1 MQTPIF
7 RHAGRYSAPRGHHY
21 PPHKHSCWELVL
33 YREGRIEVPTG
44 DEVFLTRPGLMLL
57 TPPGIVHEERAITAY
72 SNFYLTVDAPAD
84 HPWPRVASDDAGGTL
99 SFLCRAIVDECS
111 RLDTT
116 LEEPGKMLDSM
127 LVQLD
132 IVLRR
137 MRGAPPLS
145 SGEKLVREAE
155 TIFESAFAQ
164 PLIIAEVAAQMGVA
178 SSALRAHFALYRG
191 YSPAESLYRLRLRQ
205 ALALLRDSDLSLA
218 QVALACGFHSA
229 SHLSRHIKT
238 HTGQAPG
245 RWRRDQ

>member
-1 MQTPIF
+1 METPIF
-7 RHAGRYSAPRGHHY
+7 IHAGRYSAPRDHHY

-44 DEVFLTRPGLMLL
+44 DEVFMTRPGLMLL
-57 TPPGIVHEERAITAY
+57 TPPGIVHEERALTAY
-72 SNFYLTVDAPAD
+72 SNFHLTVEAPAD
-84 HPWPRVASDDAGGTL
+84 HPWPRMASDDANGTL
-99 SFLCRAIVDECS
+99 SFLCRAMVDERS
-111 RLDTT
+111 RLQATP
-116 LEEPGKMLDSM
+116 EEPGRMLDSM

-137 MRGAPPLS
+137 MRNAPPLS

-164 PLIIAEVAAQMGVA
+164 PLIIAEIAAQMGVA
-178 SSALRAHFALYRG
+178 SSALRAHFARYRG
-191 YSPAESLYRLRLRQ
+191 YSPAESLYRIRLRQ

-218 QVALACGFHSA
+218 QVALACGFHSP
-229 SHLSRHIKT
+229 SHLSRHIKA

-245 RWRRDQ
+245 RWRREQ

>member
-1 MQTPIF
+1 METLTF
-7 RHAGRYSAPRGHHY
+7 RHAGAHSAPRGHHF
-21 PPHKHSCWELVL
+21 PPHKHLCWELVL

-44 DEVFLTRPGLMLL
+44 DEVFMTRPGLMLL

-72 SNFYLTVDAPAD
+72 SNYYLTVEALED
-84 HPWPRVASDDAGGTL
+84 HPWPRVASDDASGTL
-99 SFLCRAIVDECS
+99 SFLCRAMLEEYS
-111 RLDTT
+111 RLHTAS
-116 LEEPGKMLDSM
+116 EEPGRMLDSM

-137 MRGAPPLS
+137 MRSAPPLS

-155 TIFESAFAQ
+155 TIFESSYAQ

-178 SSALRAHFALYRG
+178 SSALRAHFARYRG
-191 YSPAESLYRLRLRQ
+191 YSPAESLYRFRLRQ

-245 RWRRDQ
+245 RWRREQ